1 MRMLLLSCTW
11 FKNILFSLEELLQ
24 VLCWELD
31 LPSALPSQSS
41 QKEVKTQLLPVV
53 FLSIIGSLI
62 IVIIGSLFFIFVSCD
77 AFPVDFPPLSLM
89 YGTILLNT
97 DPSYSQH
104 LPSAWVFRWSRSRRS
119 HFITLW
125 KKRVMAY
132 SLYSWSLPANVRQTA
147 SLKTT
152 NNKQT
157 NKQKTRILN
166 LPWWCNVVYTIIWP
180 PNLPQTPR
188 SPSSFVSSFWSIL
201 YQHSRPRQLH

>member
-1 MRMLLLSCTW
+1 MKRTLIFTHLRHTTSEHDRKSFLKADTFMRMLLLSCTW

-104 LPSAWVFRWSRSRRS
+104 LPSAWVFR
-119 HFITLW
+119 
-125 KKRVMAY
+125 
-132 SLYSWSLPANVRQTA
+132 
-147 SLKTT
+147 
-152 NNKQT
+152 
-157 NKQKTRILN
+157 
-166 LPWWCNVVYTIIWP
+166 
-180 PNLPQTPR
+180 
-188 SPSSFVSSFWSIL
+188 
-201 YQHSRPRQLH
+201 